1 MSRKSYE
8 GLPSYEAGIRHGRNE
23 AIEIYNSIY
32 KPTVLNMLTL
42 VLDATEDETVLE
54 LTNDCYNYLLGADF
68 KAFKYEDVISNG
80 VKLEK
85 WF

>member
-23 AIEIYNSIY
+23 VIAIYNSIY

-42 VLDATEDETVLE
+42 ILESTEDETVLE

-68 KAFKYEDVISNG
+68 KAYKYEDVINNG
-80 VKLEK
+80 VKIK
-85 WF
+85 

>member
-1 MSRKSYE
+1 MSRNSYE

-42 VLDATEDETVLE
+42 ILDATEDETVLE
-54 LTNDCYNYLLGADF
+54 LANDCYNYLLGADF
-68 KAFKYEDVISNG
+68 KAFKYEDVINNG

-85 WF
+85 